1 MAELS
6 DELLGWIS
14 EVVGGR
20 LEDVESLHLVA
31 GRDSGSFHIRI
42 IEGDFT
48 DLVLKVPVPNW
59 IGPRMVATNARAL
72 ELSAELGLSA
82 PGLVGADLDGRTC
95 GTVATLETWL
105 PGSSALPP
113 VVSVA
118 RLRNAGAALAKVHAF
133 SIEPQEHLP
142 IRPRPV
148 AVDDFAADRRAGLM
162 PTTELLQQAD
172 EMIRKHVVPAG
183 DQVFVHGDAWPG
195 NMLFEGDTCT
205 ALIDWK
211 TAGVGDPGVDLSG
224 FRLQMA
230 IQYGSDTPEEVL
242 RGWQDQAGREAGS
255 VSYWDGVAALNTPT
269 ELSGFPGFT
278 ADGSR
283 LDTAA
288 VTQRRDA
295 FLVTALDGLTS

>member
-1 MAELS
+1 MVKLS
-6 DELLGWIS
+6 DGLVGWVS
-14 EVVGGR
+14 EVVDGR
-20 LEDVESLHLVA
+20 LEDVEPLHLET
-31 GRDSGSFHIRI
+31 GRGSGSFHIRMAGG
-42 IEGDFT
+42 EFA
-48 DLVLKVPVPNW
+48 DLVLKMPVLNW

-72 ELSAELGLSA
+72 ELSAEFGLSA
-82 PGLVGADLDGRTC
+82 PRLVAADLDGRAC

-105 PGSSALPP
+105 PGSSALPA
-113 VVSVA
+113 VVSVT
-118 RLRNAGAALAKVHAF
+118 RLRSAGAALAKVHAF
-133 SIEPQEHLP
+133 SVPPQEHLP
-142 IRPRPV
+142 IRSRPV
-148 AVDDFAADRRAGLM
+148 AVDDFAADRREGRM
-162 PTTELLQQAD
+162 PTTALLQQAD
-172 EMIRKHVVPAG
+172 EMTRRHGIPAG
-183 DQVFVHGDAWPG
+183 DLVFVHGDAWPG

-230 IQYGSDTPEEVL
+230 MQYGPAAPEDVL

-255 VSYWDGVAALNTPT
+255 VSYWDAIAALNTPT

-278 ADGSR
+278 GDGSR

-295 FLVTALDGLTS
+295 FLRTALDGLTS